1 MHDLQLGL
9 SCVQAPNF
17 NSLSGVSLAAAF
29 MSLAY
34 STIAFAGSINSGRQP
49 GMLSHASYHIA
60 AVLFCLLWRLPL
72 GASPLHLCVNC
83 LLDLHLER
91 VMRHASLV

>member
-49 GMLSHASYHIA
+49 GML
-60 AVLFCLLWRLPL
+60 
-72 GASPLHLCVNC
+72 
-83 LLDLHLER
+83 
-91 VMRHASLV
+91 